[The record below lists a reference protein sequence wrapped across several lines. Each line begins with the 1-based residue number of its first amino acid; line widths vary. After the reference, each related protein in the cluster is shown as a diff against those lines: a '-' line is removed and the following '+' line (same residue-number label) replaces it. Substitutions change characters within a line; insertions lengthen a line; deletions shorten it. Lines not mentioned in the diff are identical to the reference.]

1 MDTAQACP
9 LTLTLGVD
17 VGVVGDG
24 DVAGRFVAHGHV
36 QVAVAVHVF
45 VMVHA
50 HVFVH
55 AHVSGFAHARL
66 RPAA

>member
-1 MDTAQACP
+1 
-9 LTLTLGVD
+9 VD
-17 VGVVGDG
+17 LDVVVDGDG

-45 VMVHA
+45 A
-50 HVFVH
+50 L

-66 RPAA
+66 RPLPEKLDSNVRSPPYTDV